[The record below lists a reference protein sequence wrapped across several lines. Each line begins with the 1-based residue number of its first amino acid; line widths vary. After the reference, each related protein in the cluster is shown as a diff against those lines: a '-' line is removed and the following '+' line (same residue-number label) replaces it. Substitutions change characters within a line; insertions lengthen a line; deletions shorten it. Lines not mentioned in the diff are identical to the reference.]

1 MSGLGYEQFP
11 KEIFSLHPKDPIFSL
26 ELSLSTLA
34 IARVLELIKFNS
46 SPLKMWWLRTT
57 YNITLIIML
66 VIHVTF
72 CGFYTQFW
80 CTPYDCAC
88 KILHRWEFRIWKMI
102 HLDSWANFTI
112 CLLKTTNL
120 FMSFCTIFL

>member
-80 CTPYDCAC
+80 CPPMTAPVRYW
-88 KILHRWEFRIWKMI
+88 WEFRIWKMI
-102 HLDSWANFTI
+102 HLDSWANFII
-112 CLLKTTNL
+112 CLLKTTNS